1 MAKDESGSRSHWLSA
16 YPFSGVTRG
25 LDPRVHPLRKT
36 RFAKK
41 MDCIGTRA
49 CPSSALLRAASRV
62 NPTCGVKPG
71 NDGGETVAAIL
82 RPFERE
88 PLLVMAKDE

>member
-1 MAKDESGSRSHWLSA
+1 M
-16 YPFSGVTRG
+16 
-25 LDPRVHPLRKT
+25 

-41 MDCIGTRA
+41 MDCTGTRA

-71 NDGGETVAAIL
+71 NDGGEDVVGIL

-88 PLLVMAKDE
+88 PL